1 MSSIKVFKKEIN
13 NSIGSFIED
22 VYAWELNHPDADLK
36 STEKLIDKAIAL
48 FDDMIDKIHQAKRM
62 GGKKGFK
69 SLKDN
74 LGSAFN
80 TSRLKYLVQE
90 L

>member
-13 NSIGSFIED
+13 NSIGSFIEE
-22 VYAWELNHPDADLK
+22 VYAWDLNHPEADLK

-48 FDDMIDKIHQAKRM
+48 FDDMIEKIHQSKRK
-62 GGKKGFK
+62 GGKEGFK

-74 LGSAFN
+74 LGSAIDA
-80 TSRLKYLVQE
+80 LQKE
-90 L
+90 LGKLG